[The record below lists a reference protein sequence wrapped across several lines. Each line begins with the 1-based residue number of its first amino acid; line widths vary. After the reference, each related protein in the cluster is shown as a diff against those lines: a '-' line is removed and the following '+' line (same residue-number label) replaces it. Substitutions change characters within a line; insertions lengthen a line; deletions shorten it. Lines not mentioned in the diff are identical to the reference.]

1 MGGTGAM
8 SCDFPPSPL
17 VLASGS
23 SVHWDRSPPRTPCES
38 GRPAPLQSS
47 LAVGRCLMT
56 LTRSH
61 TTARS
66 EQTRS
71 AGLVMKSVLF
81 PEAVLS
87 MSFFSVRTP
96 EFSLWKQTP
105 RPGEGMLS
113 VGTVPSQLPVLLDS
127 VQFPEHLAHEIRFL
141 GCFNQLL
148 ILIGMVP
155 GFLGLCC
162 HVNVHS

>member
-1 MGGTGAM
+1 MNLPGDEENVLGDLSSRQGEHGRHW
-8 SCDFPPSPL
+8 SDVLLGFPAIPTRAGL
-17 VLASGS
+17 QQLRALRQV
-23 SVHWDRSPPRTPCES
+23 
-38 GRPAPLQSS
+38 PAAEALRGS

-56 LTRSH
+56 FSKSH
-61 TTARS
+61 TTAKS

-113 VGTVPSQLPVLLDS
+113 VGTVPSQRPALLEC
-127 VQFPEHLAHEIRFL
+127 PI
-141 GCFNQLL
+141 
-148 ILIGMVP
+148 P
-155 GFLGLCC
+155 GAPCSRSPLFRMF
-162 HVNVHS
+162 